1 MNKTNT
7 MSSIIKANPNLEK
20 IVTDYITEHPIS
32 DDDVSTF
39 YRSVS
44 NYQIPT
50 MYMKYELLKE
60 KNLKPGSFAQVSS
73 NGCGYDTNS
82 LYKLNENTIVAVN
95 AGIDNEIHS
104 IKCIDTESFEKYIN
118 MLFDQHFQIEL
129 TSSDYIND
137 KKKLEDSIDRKC
149 FYDSIEQ

>member
-1 MNKTNT
+1 
-7 MSSIIKANPNLEK
+7 MSSIIKANPNLDK

-32 DDDVSTF
+32 DDDVSDF

-50 MYMKYELLKE
+50 MYMKYELLKR
-60 KNLKPGSFAQVSS
+60 KDLKVGSFAEVSS

-82 LYKLNENTIVAVN
+82 LYKLDENTIVAVN
-95 AGIDNEIHS
+95 SGIDSEIYS
-104 IKCIDTESFEKYIN
+104 IKCINTESFEKYID
-118 MLFDQHFQIEL
+118 MLFDQHFQIDI
-129 TSSDYIND
+129 TSSDYTD
-137 KKKLEDSIDRKC
+137 EKKKLEDSIDRNC